1 MKTAVIK
8 TFILL
13 IVLLT
18 AAAFP
23 YRAYAEESVIIDGYS
38 ADIPPELEK
47 SLSDAGITP
56 QSIDSEALSVDKV
69 ISNVTGM
76 LWESIKSPLKLLISL
91 ISVTLLCSIA
101 NVFAD
106 NTSGNLKT
114 VFSLVSVLA
123 CSTITVSAASDS
135 LTAASKTLESGSV
148 FLASFI
154 PAFAGILA
162 TSGHV
167 SSAAMF
173 NTVVMGG
180 AQGYMQLASKILM
193 PVSMSIL
200 GISLAGSVCGE
211 LKLETL
217 AQAVKKTV
225 IWILGLIMT
234 VFVALLAMQSFIT
247 VPSDNVGIKAARF
260 TVSNGVPFIGGAV
273 SDSLSVMYGGI
284 GIIRNNFGVFGII
297 TGGVLIL
304 PSIISVLCYKLAFSL
319 AASFSDLFGISQLT
333 GLMKCAEGVSSIITA
348 MLVSF
353 LLMAVISISLMIF
366 YGRRCGMTEI
376 KQAALCICILGAATG
391 LLRMLIPSEKYKT
404 RITFLIACIFSL
416 CLINA
421 VKGIIPSVS
430 IDTQAINVPQVD
442 FSEKLSEQARVTAA
456 RAVREKIEQLLCN
469 NGFDYDKVYVIA
481 HIDGAFCISITEV
494 ELVFNADAD
503 EAYISDAVALV
514 QAASGD
520 EITVRYSKSR

>member
-8 TFILL
+8 TIILL
-13 IVLLT
+13 IILLT

-69 ISNVTGM
+69 IKNVTGM

-123 CSTITVSAASDS
+123 CSTITVTAASDS

-193 PVSMSIL
+193 PVSMS
-200 GISLAGSVCGE
+200 ISLAGSVCGE

-366 YGRRCGMTEI
+366 MAG
-376 KQAALCICILGAATG
+376 GA
-391 LLRMLIPSEKYKT
+391 
-404 RITFLIACIFSL
+404 
-416 CLINA
+416 
-421 VKGIIPSVS
+421 V
-430 IDTQAINVPQVD
+430 
-442 FSEKLSEQARVTAA
+442 
-456 RAVREKIEQLLCN
+456 
-469 NGFDYDKVYVIA
+469 
-481 HIDGAFCISITEV
+481 
-494 ELVFNADAD
+494 
-503 EAYISDAVALV
+503 
-514 QAASGD
+514 
-520 EITVRYSKSR
+520 